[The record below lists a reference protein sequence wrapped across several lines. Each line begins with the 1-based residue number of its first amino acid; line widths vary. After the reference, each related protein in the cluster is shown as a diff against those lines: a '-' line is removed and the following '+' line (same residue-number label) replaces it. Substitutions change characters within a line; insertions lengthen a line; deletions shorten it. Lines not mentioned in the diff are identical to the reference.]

1 MSMFGKFGDMF
12 ALQRQAK
19 KIKEELSRTH
29 IEAEVDGVKVVVN
42 ASQEIVSVSVL
53 SEGMAPT
60 KLAEAFKK
68 AANRGLEKAQ
78 KVAAERMK
86 PLMGNMGFPGS

>member
-19 KIKEELSRTH
+19 KIKDELSRTH
-29 IEAEVDGVKVVVN
+29 IEAESDGVKVVVN
-42 ASQEIVSVSVL
+42 ASQEIVSVTII
-53 SEGMAPT
+53 SEGLTPT
-60 KLAEAFKK
+60 RLAEAFKK
-68 AANRGLEKAQ
+68 AANKGLEKAQ